1 MAIRGGL
8 GTLVS
13 DTASYDEP
21 VANGGASVDKAGR
34 PFMALVAVFV
44 LAFAFATGAQIKAH
58 LDDAAGTTTAAQ
70 ASAAALIAE
79 RVNANL
85 ALAVGAAAGAS
96 ELARSGGG
104 ADAYSLANAAAQS
117 SAAAAAAVIGP
128 NGAIEAITNTQ
139 HSALVTEA
147 ARNVGDA
154 NLWTGA
160 PEMGEIATAPT
171 VVTRVGNRV
180 IVTVIDPNRLL
191 PELDA
196 NARVLIAAP
205 SGAIIYASPGLENAG
220 ARAQQQ
226 VLAATRANATGALLL
241 DGEGATWAA
250 AEANVQLGN
259 FRVMAAAPAP
269 SAMSLLLQALLRFAL
284 LAAAPLAAMGVLYLL
299 MRQNAQR
306 ARLAEAEAVRA
317 EAHFRIAADGAKV
330 GVLEWRPGADEVQ
343 CSEQA
348 ARLLGA
354 PHDTLHLRELL
365 ELVVSEDRFG
375 VDEEFR
381 RARQSGL
388 LDARFRVTRGGALAW
403 IEARGAAV
411 EDASG
416 RAQTRLFA
424 TVIDVTQRHEA
435 EARVS
440 RLERQLRAAIEN
452 FSGPFALWDPRKR
465 LLLWNQSFAAAFKLG
480 PDILR
485 QRASYEAIAA
495 ASTSAIRRE
504 KNDPSNPDVRII
516 ELTGGDWL
524 HVVER
529 RAADG
534 GVITVGVDI
543 TPLKRKEGE
552 LARNE
557 KRLSDALTRAES
569 QEYRIKALAREAHEE
584 RQKAEE
590 ASRAKSTFLANMSH
604 ELRTPL
610 NAVIGFSEIMA
621 KELFGPIANDQYKQ
635 YSTDIFDS
643 GNHLLELINDILD
656 MAKIEA
662 GKLTLS
668 PKPLDPSVAIEQA
681 VRLTKRKAEEKG
693 LSIVVDA
700 ENLPEIEADHR
711 AVKQIL
717 LNLLSNAV
725 KFTDQ
730 GAIMVH
736 ARGNAQGLTLRVV
749 DTGCG
754 IPPEHLP
761 RLARPFEQVE
771 EELTRNN
778 SGTGLGLALTKSLAE
793 MHGGRLSIQSEV
805 GRGTI
810 VSIVLP
816 LRFGGQRA
824 APEATAAE

>member
-1 MAIRGGL
+1 MSKSK
-8 GTLVS
+8 TH
-13 DTASYDEP
+13 D
-21 VANGGASVDKAGR
+21 GAGAGAPDKTNR
-34 PFMALVAVFV
+34 PFMALVFLFV
-44 LAFAFATGAQIKAH
+44 VAFAAATAAQVKAH
-58 LDDAAGTTTAAQ
+58 HDHATATVVAMQ

-85 ALAVGAAAGAS
+85 ATAMGAS
-96 ELARSGGG
+96 ASVAELARTQG
-104 ADAYSLANAAAQS
+104 ADAPAVARAAAHTAPAR
-117 SAAAAAAVIGP
+117 AAAIVNRSGGVDAITAAA
-128 NGAIEAITNTQ
+128 ET
-139 HSALVTEA
+139 ALVMAAVQGAEA
-147 ARNVGDA
+147 GV
-154 NLWTGA
+154 WVGA
-160 PEMGEIATAPT
+160 PEMGALQSAP
-171 VVTRVGNRV
+171 V
-180 IVTVIDPNRLL
+180 IVRHVGERALVVVIDPALLL
-191 PELDA
+191 PRLDPQ
-196 NARVLIAAP
+196 ARVLIA
-205 SGAIIYASPGLENAG
+205 SENGAVLYASPALQQAG

-226 VLAATRANATGALLL
+226 LLAATRTGEAGALIH
-241 DGEGATWAA
+241 DGDGNGWAA
-250 AEANVQLGN
+250 SEASAQLGS

-269 SAMSLLLQALLRFAL
+269 TDFSLWLAAILRYALM
-284 LAAAPLAAMGVLYLL
+284 AAAPLAAMGVLYLL

-306 ARLAEAEAVRA
+306 ARFAEAEAQRA
-317 EAHFRIAADGAKV
+317 ETHFRIAADGARV
-330 GVLEWRPGADEVQ
+330 GVIEWRSSTDEVQ
-343 CSEQA
+343 LSEQA

-354 PHDTLHLRELL
+354 PRDTLPLREVL
-365 ELVVSEDRFG
+365 ELIVTEDRFG
-375 VDEEFR
+375 VEEEFH

-388 LDARFRVTRGGALAW
+388 LDARFRVVRGNGMAW
-403 IEARGAAV
+403 IEVRGAAV

-416 RAQTRLFA
+416 RVETRVFG
-424 TVIDVTQRHEA
+424 TVIDATQRYEA

-452 FSGPFALWDPRKR
+452 FSGPFALWDPRRR
-465 LLLWNQSFAAAFKLG
+465 LLLWNQSFADAFKLG
-480 PDILR
+480 PELLR

-495 ASTSAIRRE
+495 AAAAQIRRE

-516 ELTGGDWL
+516 ELSNGEWL

-534 GVITVGVDI
+534 GIITVGVDI
-543 TPLKRKEGE
+543 TPLKRKEEE

-557 KRLSDALTRAES
+557 RRLSEALKRAEGH
-569 QEYRIKALAREAHEE
+569 EYRIKALAREAHEE

-621 KELFGPIANDQYKQ
+621 KELFGPIGNDQYKQ
-635 YSTDIFDS
+635 YATDIFDS

-668 PKPLDPSVAIEQA
+668 PKPLDPTVAIEQA
-681 VRLTKRKAEEKG
+681 VRLTKRRAEEKG
-693 LSIVVDA
+693 LSVVVDT
-700 ENLPEIEADHR
+700 ENVPEIEADHR

-736 ARGNAQGLTLRVV
+736 ARGTPSGLTLRVV

-771 EELTRNN
+771 QELTRTNA
-778 SGTGLGLALTKSLAE
+778 GTGLGLALTKSLTE
-793 MHGGRLSIQSEV
+793 MHGGKLSIQSEV

-810 VSIVLP
+810 VTITLP
-816 LRFGGQRA
+816 RAFGGRRE
-824 APEATAAE
+824 PEGVAAE

>member
-1 MAIRGGL
+1 ML
-8 GTLVS
+8 KS
-13 DTASYDEP
+13 KNKE
-21 VANGGASVDKAGR
+21 GAAAGADKAIR
-34 PFMALVAVFV
+34 PFMALVLMFV
-44 LAFAFATGAQIKAH
+44 AAFAAATAAQVRAH
-58 LDDAAGTTTAAQ
+58 HDDAADMVLAAQ
-70 ASAAALIAE
+70 ASAAGLITE

-85 ALAVGAAAGAS
+85 AVAVGASASAA
-96 ELARSGGG
+96 ELARTSGVN
-104 ADAYSLANAAAQS
+104 AYAVANAAAHSQP
-117 SAAAAAAVIGP
+117 AIAAAVV
-128 NGAIEAITNTQ
+128 NSTGAIEAITSTE
-139 HSALVTEA
+139 HAALIRA
-147 ARNVGDA
+147 AMENASSTGV
-154 NLWTGA
+154 WIGA
-160 PEMGEIATAPT
+160 PDMGELQSAP
-171 VVTRVGNRV
+171 VIVRHIGERA
-180 IVTVIDPNRLL
+180 IVTVVDPTRLL
-191 PELDA
+191 PELEPST
-196 NARVLIAAP
+196 RVLIASP
-205 SGAIIYASPGLENAG
+205 DGAVIYASPALQRAG

-226 VLAATRANATGALLL
+226 VLDATRGSEAGRLIRDGA
-241 DGEGATWAA
+241 GATWVA
-250 AEANVQLGN
+250 AEASAQLGGL
-259 FRVMAAAPAP
+259 RVMAAAPAP
-269 SAMSLLLQALLRFAL
+269 SSFSLWFAALLRFAL
-284 LAAAPLAAMGVLYLL
+284 MAAAPLAAMGVLYLL

-306 ARLAEAEAVRA
+306 ARLAEAEVSRV
-317 EAHFRIAADGAKV
+317 ETHFRIAADGARV
-330 GVLEWRPGADEVQ
+330 GVIEWRSGSDEVQ
-343 CSEQA
+343 LSEQA
-348 ARLLGA
+348 ARLLNA
-354 PHDTLHLRELL
+354 PRDTLPLREVL
-365 ELVVSEDRFG
+365 ELIHTDDRFG
-375 VDEEFR
+375 VEEELH

-388 LDARFRVTRGGALAW
+388 LDARFRVVRGNGMAW
-403 IEARGAAV
+403 IEIRGAAV

-416 RAQTRLFA
+416 RVETRVFG
-424 TVIDVTQRHEA
+424 TVIDATQRYEA

-440 RLERQLRAAIEN
+440 RLEKQLRAAIEN
-452 FSGPFALWDPRKR
+452 FSGPFALWDPRRR
-465 LLLWNQSFAAAFKLG
+465 LLLWNQSFADAFKLG
-480 PDILR
+480 PDLLR
-485 QRASYEAIAA
+485 PRASYEAIAA
-495 ASTSAIRRE
+495 AAAAHIRRE
-504 KNDPSNPDVRII
+504 KHDPSNPDVRVI
-516 ELTGGDWL
+516 ETANGEWL

-534 GVITVGVDI
+534 GIITVGVDI
-543 TPLKRKEGE
+543 TPLKRKEEE

-557 KRLSDALTRAES
+557 RRLSDALGRAES

-621 KELFGPIANDQYKQ
+621 KELFGPIGNDQYKQ

-668 PKPLDPSVAIEQA
+668 PKPLDPMVAVEQA

-693 LSIVVDA
+693 LSVVVDA
-700 ENLPEIEADHR
+700 DNVPEIEADHR

-736 ARGNAQGLTLRVV
+736 ARGTPTGLTLRVV

-771 EELTRNN
+771 QELTRTNA
-778 SGTGLGLALTKSLAE
+778 GTGLGLALTKSLTE
-793 MHGGRLSIQSEV
+793 MHGGKLSIQSEV

-810 VSIVLP
+810 VTITLP
-816 LRFGGQRA
+816 RTFGGHR

>member
-1 MAIRGGL
+1 M
-8 GTLVS
+8 
-13 DTASYDEP
+13 
-21 VANGGASVDKAGR
+21 GA
-34 PFMALVAVFV
+34 L
-44 LAFAFATGAQIKAH
+44 
-58 LDDAAGTTTAAQ
+58 
-70 ASAAALIAE
+70 
-79 RVNANL
+79 
-85 ALAVGAAAGAS
+85 
-96 ELARSGGG
+96 
-104 ADAYSLANAAAQS
+104 QS
-117 SAAAAAAVIGP
+117 TP
-128 NGAIEAITNTQ
+128 
-139 HSALVTEA
+139 
-147 ARNVGDA
+147 
-154 NLWTGA
+154 
-160 PEMGEIATAPT
+160 
-171 VVTRVGNRV
+171 V
-180 IVTVIDPNRLL
+180 IVRHVGEHAVVIVVDPALLL
-191 PELDA
+191 PRLEA
-196 NARVLIAAP
+196 NARVLIA
-205 SGAIIYASPGLENAG
+205 SENGAVLYASPALQQAG

-226 VLAATRANATGALLL
+226 MLAAGRTGEAGALIR
-241 DGEGATWAA
+241 DGEGNAWAT
-250 AEANVQLGN
+250 AEATAQLGN

-269 SAMSLLLQALLRFAL
+269 TDFSLWLAALLRYAL
-284 LAAAPLAAMGVLYLL
+284 MAAAPLAAMGVLYLL

-306 ARLAEAEAVRA
+306 ARFAEAEAQRA
-317 EAHFRIAADGAKV
+317 ETHFRIAADGARV
-330 GVLEWRPGADEVQ
+330 GVIEWRSSTDEVQ
-343 CSEQA
+343 LSEQA

-354 PHDTLHLRELL
+354 PRDMLALREML
-365 ELVVSEDRFG
+365 ELIITEDRFG
-375 VDEEFR
+375 VEEEFH

-388 LDARFRVTRGGALAW
+388 LDARFRVVRGNGMAW
-403 IEARGAAV
+403 IEIRGAAV

-416 RAQTRLFA
+416 RVETRVFG
-424 TVIDVTQRHEA
+424 TVIDATQRYEA

-452 FSGPFALWDPRKR
+452 FSGPFALWDPRRR
-465 LLLWNQSFAAAFKLG
+465 LLLWNQSFANAFKLG
-480 PDILR
+480 PELLR

-495 ASTSAIRRE
+495 AAAAHIRRE
-504 KNDPSNPDVRII
+504 KNDSSNPDVRII
-516 ELTGGDWL
+516 ELSNGEWL

-534 GVITVGVDI
+534 GIITVGVDI
-543 TPLKRKEGE
+543 TPLKRKEEE

-557 KRLSDALTRAES
+557 RRLSEALKRAEGH
-569 QEYRIKALAREAHEE
+569 EYRIKALAREAHEE

-621 KELFGPIANDQYKQ
+621 KELFGPIGNDQYKQ
-635 YSTDIFDS
+635 YATDIFDS

-668 PKPLDPSVAIEQA
+668 PKPLDPMVAIEQA

-693 LSIVVDA
+693 LSVVVDA
-700 ENLPEIEADHR
+700 ENVPEIEADHR

-717 LNLLSNAV
+717 LNLLANAV

-736 ARGNAQGLTLRVV
+736 ARGTANGLTLRVV

-771 EELTRNN
+771 QELTRTNA
-778 SGTGLGLALTKSLAE
+778 GTGLGLALTKSLTE
-793 MHGGRLSIQSEV
+793 MHGGKLSIQSEV

-810 VSIVLP
+810 VTITLP
-816 LRFGGQRA
+816 RAFGGRRE
-824 APEATAAE
+824 PEGVAAE

>member
-1 MAIRGGL
+1 
-8 GTLVS
+8 LVS
-13 DTASYDEP
+13 KSKKS
-21 VANGGASVDKAGR
+21 GGAAVSAPEKANR
-34 PFMALVAVFV
+34 PFMALVFLFV
-44 LAFAFATGAQIKAH
+44 AAFGAATAAQIKAH
-58 LDDAAGTTTAAQ
+58 HDNAADIIRGAQ
-70 ASAAALIAE
+70 ASTAALITE

-85 ALAVGAAAGAS
+85 ALAVGASASAA
-96 ELARSGGG
+96 ELARTSGV
-104 ADAYSLANAAAQS
+104 DAYTIANAAAHAQP
-117 SAAAAAAVIGP
+117 ALAAAVIDAG
-128 NGAIEAITNTQ
+128 GAIAATTSSD
-139 HSALVTEA
+139 HTALIRA
-147 ARNVGDA
+147 AVQDA
-154 NLWTGA
+154 ASTGVWIGA
-160 PEMGEIATAPT
+160 PNMGELQSAP
-171 VVTRVGNRV
+171 VIVRHIGGRA
-180 IVTVIDPNRLL
+180 IVTVVDAAKLL
-191 PELDA
+191 PELDGE
-196 NARVLIAAP
+196 ARVLIASP
-205 SGAIIYASPGLENAG
+205 DGAVIYASPALQRAG

-226 VLAATRANATGALLL
+226 VLAATRQRQVGALIQ
-241 DGEGATWAA
+241 DGDGAAWVASEGSA
-250 AEANVQLGN
+250 QLGG
-259 FRVMAAAPAP
+259 FRVMAASAAP
-269 SAMSLLLQALLRFAL
+269 SDLSLWLAALLRFAL
-284 LAAAPLAAMGVLYLL
+284 MAAAPIAAIGVLYLL

-306 ARLAEAEAVRA
+306 ARLAEAEAARV
-317 EAHFRIAADGAKV
+317 ETHFRIAADGARV
-330 GVLEWRPGADEVQ
+330 GVIEWRSGTDEVQ
-343 CSEQA
+343 LSEQA

-354 PHDTLHLRELL
+354 PRDTVSLREMLDL
-365 ELVVSEDRFG
+365 IHNEDRFA
-375 VDEEFR
+375 VEEEFH

-388 LDARFRVTRGGALAW
+388 LDARFRALRGAGMAW
-403 IEARGAAV
+403 IEIRGAAV
-411 EDASG
+411 EDASA
-416 RAQTRLFA
+416 RIETRVFG
-424 TVIDVTQRHEA
+424 TVIDATQRYEA

-452 FSGPFALWDPRKR
+452 FSGPFALWDPRRR
-465 LLLWNQSFAAAFKLG
+465 LLLWNQSFADAFKLG
-480 PDILR
+480 PELLR
-485 QRASYEAIAA
+485 PRASYEAIAA
-495 ASTSAIRRE
+495 AAAANIRRE
-504 KNDPSNPDVRII
+504 KHDPTNPDVRIV
-516 ELTGGDWL
+516 ELANGEWL

-543 TPLKRKEGE
+543 TPLKRKEEE

-557 KRLSDALTRAES
+557 RRLSDALSRAES

-621 KELFGPIANDQYKQ
+621 KELFGPIGNDQYKQ
-635 YSTDIFDS
+635 YATDIFDS

-668 PKPLDPSVAIEQA
+668 PKPLDPMVAVEQA

-693 LSIVVDA
+693 LSVVVDA
-700 ENLPEIEADHR
+700 DNVPEIEADHR

-736 ARGNAQGLTLRVV
+736 VRGTASGLTLRVV

-771 EELTRNN
+771 QELTRTNA
-778 SGTGLGLALTKSLAE
+778 GTGLGLALTKSLTE
-793 MHGGRLSIQSEV
+793 MHGGKLSIQSEV

-810 VSIVLP
+810 VTITLP
-816 LRFGGQRA
+816 RTFGGHR

>member
-1 MAIRGGL
+1 
-8 GTLVS
+8 T
-13 DTASYDEP
+13 
-21 VANGGASVDKAGR
+21 
-34 PFMALVAVFV
+34 
-44 LAFAFATGAQIKAH
+44 
-58 LDDAAGTTTAAQ
+58 
-70 ASAAALIAE
+70 
-79 RVNANL
+79 
-85 ALAVGAAAGAS
+85 
-96 ELARSGGG
+96 
-104 ADAYSLANAAAQS
+104 
-117 SAAAAAAVIGP
+117 
-128 NGAIEAITNTQ
+128 
-139 HSALVTEA
+139 
-147 ARNVGDA
+147 
-154 NLWTGA
+154 
-160 PEMGEIATAPT
+160 
-171 VVTRVGNRV
+171 
-180 IVTVIDPNRLL
+180 
-191 PELDA
+191 
-196 NARVLIAAP
+196 
-205 SGAIIYASPGLENAG
+205 
-220 ARAQQQ
+220 
-226 VLAATRANATGALLL
+226 
-241 DGEGATWAA
+241 
-250 AEANVQLGN
+250 
-259 FRVMAAAPAP
+259 
-269 SAMSLLLQALLRFAL
+269 LLLQALMRFAL

-388 LDARFRVTRGGALAW
+388 LDARFRVNRANGGLAW

-411 EDASG
+411 ENVGG
-416 RAQTRLFA
+416 RTQTRLFA
-424 TVIDVTQRHEA
+424 TVIDVSQRHEA

-452 FSGPFALWDPRKR
+452 FSGPFALWDSRKR
-465 LLLWNQSFAAAFKLG
+465 LLLWNQSFADAFQLG

-485 QRASYEAIAA
+485 HRASYEAIAA
-495 ASTSAIRRE
+495 ASTGAIRRE

-516 ELTGGDWL
+516 ELASGDWL

-543 TPLKRKEGE
+543 TPLKRKEEE

-621 KELFGPIANDQYKQ
+621 KELFGPIGNEQYKQ

-643 GNHLLELINDILD
+643 GNHLLELINDILE

-693 LSIVVDA
+693 LSVVVDA
-700 ENLPEIEADHR
+700 ENVPEIEADHR

-810 VSIVLP
+810 VTIVLP

-824 APEATAAE
+824 TPEATAAE

>member
-1 MAIRGGL
+1 M
-8 GTLVS
+8 S
-13 DTASYDEP
+13 NTALLDE
-21 VANGGASVDKAGR
+21 ADAASAPPPDKSGR
-34 PFMALVAVFV
+34 PFLVLVAVFV
-44 LAFAFATGAQIKAH
+44 LAFALATGAQIKSH
-58 LDDAAGTTTAAQ
+58 LADAAETQIAAQ
-70 ASAAALIAE
+70 ASTAALIAE

-85 ALAVGAAAGAS
+85 ALTAGSVAGAS
-96 ELARSGGG
+96 ALARTNG
-104 ADAYSLANAAAQS
+104 ADAYSMANAS
-117 SAAAAAAVIGP
+117 TSAAPATAGAVANTEGV
-128 NGAIEAITNTQ
+128 IEAITNPRYADLVNAAIQ
-139 HSALVTEA
+139 VSGSAE
-147 ARNVGDA
+147 
-154 NLWTGA
+154 LWTGA
-160 PEMGEIATAPT
+160 PELGQLETAPVMVRRIGGHT
-171 VVTRVGNRV
+171 
-180 IVTVIDPNRLL
+180 IVTIVDASRLL
-191 PELDA
+191 PRLDDQT
-196 NARVLIAAP
+196 RVLIAAP
-205 SGAIIYASPGLENAG
+205 TGAILYASPALQSAG
-220 ARAQQQ
+220 IRTQQQ
-226 VLAATRANATGALLL
+226 MLAATRSGARGTLIEDSAGGTWVVAQATAQIGGFKIVTAS
-241 DGEGATWAA
+241 
-250 AEANVQLGN
+250 
-259 FRVMAAAPAP
+259 PAP
-269 SAMSLLLQALLRFAL
+269 SAAQLLLQALLRYAL
-284 LAAAPLAAMGVLYLL
+284 MAAAPLAAMGVLYLL

-306 ARLAEAEAVRA
+306 AKLAEAEAVRA

-343 CSEQA
+343 LSEQA

-354 PHDTLHLRELL
+354 ARDTIGLRELL
-365 ELVVSEDRFG
+365 EMVVAEDRFG

-381 RARQSGL
+381 RARTSGL
-388 LDARFRVTRGGALAW
+388 LDARFRVVRGNGIGW

-411 EDASG
+411 EDVSG
-416 RAQTRLFA
+416 RAETRLFA
-424 TVIDVTQRHEA
+424 TVTDVTQRYEA

-452 FSGPFALWDPRKR
+452 FSGPFALWDARKR
-465 LLLWNQSFAAAFKLG
+465 LLLWNQSFATAFNLG
-480 PDILR
+480 PEILR
-485 QRASYEAIAA
+485 PRASYEAIAA
-495 ASTSAIRRE
+495 AATPAIRRE
-504 KNDPSNPDVRII
+504 KHDPSNPDVRVI
-516 ELTGGDWL
+516 ELATGEWL
-524 HVVER
+524 HIVER

-534 GVITVGVDI
+534 GIITVGVDI
-543 TPLKRKEGE
+543 SPLKRKEEE

-557 KRLSDALTRAES
+557 RRLSEALTRAEQ
-569 QEYRIKALAREAHEE
+569 QEYKIKALAREAHEE
-584 RQKAEE
+584 RLKAED

-621 KELFGPIANDQYKQ
+621 KELFGPIGNDQYRQ
-635 YSTDIFDS
+635 YSSDIYDS

-662 GKLTLS
+662 GKLTLA
-668 PKPLDPSVAIEQA
+668 PRPLDPIVAIEQA

-700 ENLPEIEADHR
+700 EDLPEIEADHR

-725 KFTDQ
+725 KFTDH

-736 ARGNAQGLTLRVV
+736 ARANAQGLTLRVV

-778 SGTGLGLALTKSLAE
+778 HGTGLGLALTKSLTE
-793 MHGGRLSIQSEV
+793 MHGGKLSIQSEV

-810 VSIVLP
+810 VTVMLP
-816 LRFGGQRA
+816 RTFGGQR